1 MDKNLEDHMMVHNNY
16 KKITLNTV
24 LRNQKGM
31 TLLEII
37 IVVTILASLA
47 AILGTQVTKQL
58 KKARVSEA
66 KIQIGEITKALDM
79 YNNDCG
85 HYPSASDGLAA
96 LAPGGESTCQNWGP
110 ESYIK
115 KVPVD
120 PWGSPFLYF
129 LEGGSY
135 VVISLGQDKKE
146 GGTGYDKDLS
156 SND

>member
-1 MDKNLEDHMMVHNNY
+1 MNTTHFKNNSLIL
-16 KKITLNTV
+16 K
-24 LRNQKGM
+24 NQKGM

-37 IVVTILASLA
+37 IVVTILASLMA
-47 AILGTQVTKQL
+47 VLGTQVAKL
-58 KKARVSEA
+58 RDKARVKQA
-66 KIQIGEITKALDM
+66 MIQIGEVMKAIEM

-85 HYPSASDGLAA
+85 HYPSASDGLSA

-110 ESYIK
+110 EPYVK

-120 PWGSPFLYF
+120 PWGTPFQYI
-129 LEGGSY
+129 LENGSA

-146 GGTGYDKDLS
+146 GGTGYDKDVS